1 MVGQSRV
8 TARHTTAAGGAFVAL
23 LGLIAAYAGVQLAG
37 TKTGTALA
45 LIAVFGPVLLALSLF
60 SPLVFPFG
68 AYVMLTPFDA
78 ILVIGSASTLTKV
91 LGGLSAGALVFFLLR
106 TKRIADPDRSVG
118 VWLLY
123 TLWLTS
129 SLFWAI
135 DSKSSIDLL
144 STALFLFA
152 LYAIVSMV
160 RIDLPALDTVNRFV
174 MAGGTAAALYALY
187 LYHTGAAIRE
197 ERLWLVTDNGMN
209 WNPDHLSASLLLPL
223 ALAIMSAVF
232 GRTFW
237 TRMLGLACTA
247 IMLATLVLTGAR
259 GPELGLVVMVAYL
272 LFREPHRAKLAW
284 PVGIVLGIAA
294 LLSANTL
301 ASRWGSALS
310 SGGAGRTDI
319 WHVGWEAFKQ
329 NWLFGA
335 GFNNFHLAYDRAMM
349 SVFQPQY
356 IGWDRASHNIIVG
369 NGVELGIIG
378 LAILL
383 IGWWTQFRALR
394 GIASDDPRYRLRL
407 LLEASVLGLFVSGL
421 FADVMLTKY
430 LWVAFMIMSLT
441 RNAVTVRA
449 PIATPAAV
457 AKGVEIHA

>member
-1 MVGQSRV
+1 
-8 TARHTTAAGGAFVAL
+8 
-23 LGLIAAYAGVQLAG
+23 
-37 TKTGTALA
+37 
-45 LIAVFGPVLLALSLF
+45 
-60 SPLVFPFG
+60 
-68 AYVMLTPFDA
+68 
-78 ILVIGSASTLTKV
+78 
-91 LGGLSAGALVFFLLR
+91 
-106 TKRIADPDRSVG
+106 
-118 VWLLY
+118 
-123 TLWLTS
+123 
-129 SLFWAI
+129 
-135 DSKSSIDLL
+135 
-144 STALFLFA
+144 
-152 LYAIVSMV
+152 
-160 RIDLPALDTVNRFV
+160 
-174 MAGGTAAALYALY
+174 
-187 LYHTGAAIRE
+187 
-197 ERLWLVTDNGMN
+197 
-209 WNPDHLSASLLLPL
+209 
-223 ALAIMSAVF
+223 
-232 GRTFW
+232 
-237 TRMLGLACTA
+237 
-247 IMLATLVLTGAR
+247 MLATLVLTGAR